1 MTLTLPPFAV
11 AGLLA
16 SVAGILDKAP
26 DFIVGGEASPYLRR
40 WYLTPYGDEAG
51 VYLHQ
56 FLRSDDDRA
65 LHDHPYESTSIILA
79 GGYVEH
85 LAGGAMAPR
94 GVGDVVTRDAAS
106 PHRVQ
111 LLRDKAG
118 TEQFAI
124 TLFLHGPRVR
134 AWGFHC
140 PQGWRPWQEFVSARD
155 KGAVGVGCG

>member
-1 MTLTLPPFAV
+1 VSITLPPFAV

-16 SVAGILDKAP
+16 SVSQRLEEMP
-26 DFIVGGEASPYLRR
+26 DFVVGGGAWPYLRR
-40 WYLTPYGDEAG
+40 WYLTEYGDAAG

-79 GGYVEH
+79 GGYLEH
-85 LAGGAMAPR
+85 LGDGTRILRRA
-94 GVGDVVTRDAAS
+94 GDVVTRDAAS

-111 LLRDKAG
+111 LLLGPDGA
-118 TEQFAI
+118 ELPAV
-124 TLFLHGPRVR
+124 TLFIHGPRVR
-134 AWGFHC
+134 DWGFHC